1 MDFKVT
7 KNLSNA
13 KGQILRKNNEFD
25 DVVTGCIL
33 WNGRKQ
39 KTDCRVKEEMHRSV
53 KKMKLSIL
61 KKLLI
66 LK

>member
-1 MDFKVT
+1 MPK
-7 KNLSNA
+7 A
-13 KGQILRKNNEFD
+13 KSWEKNNEFD

-53 KKMKLSIL
+53 KKIELSIL